1 MFDKVMSELA
11 SYTGNVSD
19 QGLTIAKKVRLC
31 RPAVP
36 STLFVLMQLDRARWL
51 DFDAGQT
58 LVHEGDPVDTVSV
71 PRRLARPCEKQPQ
84 RRRGLPEG
92 AKPGD
97 GRSNSFWA
105 HAV

>member
-36 STLFVLMQLDRARWL
+36 STLFVLMQLDRAALCNR
-51 DFDAGQT
+51 T
-58 LVHEGDPVDTVSV
+58 KTS
-71 PRRLARPCEKQPQ
+71 K
-84 RRRGLPEG
+84 
-92 AKPGD
+92 
-97 GRSNSFWA
+97 RSTASSLF
-105 HAV
+105 